1 MNNFKRKDTEQQ
13 AHGFKFE
20 DYIIY
25 KYGLIKDKN
34 RTSPWDAH
42 TSKGIPVSIKNSG
55 RGSSDIVFGDIFRQ
69 ARMKEDRFILI
80 IGFWEESWQNLTDMY
95 IIPIMAKDWTS
106 MFNLDA
112 VNHYENMLKISH
124 RAENIDNQDLWENLR
139 DQGKVIEESS
149 GTIMQGRCRWSP
161 EKSKKTGLRGHRIQ
175 CAINRNDFDNHFIKS
190 GKYNLRYRDL
200 RPLRDEYIMFVE
212 RTTETTKTTYT
223 KITEDTKYG
232 KKITETKVTETKV
245 TETKITETIEA
256 DKALQAHLR
265 MMEILKKKGEV
276 NRRRSEWK

>member
-1 MNNFKRKDTEQQ
+1 MNNFKRKDTEHQ

-55 RGSSDIVFGDIFRQ
+55 RSSSDIIFGDLFRQ

-106 MFNLDA
+106 MFNLDV
-112 VNHYENMLKISH
+112 VNYYEDMLKMMSKGKNNH
-124 RAENIDNQDLWENLR
+124 NKTLWENMY
-139 DQGKVIEESS
+139 DNGKLLEEANKS
-149 GTIMQGRCRWSP
+149 IMRVRARWNP
-161 EKSKKTGLRGHRIQ
+161 EKSKKTGLRSHRIQ
-175 CAINRNDFDNHFIKS
+175 CVINRYDFDNHFIKS

-245 TETKITETIEA
+245 TETKITETIEV

-276 NRRRSEWK
+276 NRRR